1 MFFSQFDKVALS
13 SFFEDGPGDAGIAD
27 LEEVLP
33 AEEATGRANVNMGT
47 QSGPHRLTAKP
58 PASNFATLSSLNA
71 NASSDEDDDQK
82 GEAFYAGGSEHSG
95 QQILGPPKKKTP
107 VQDYISE
114 VFRTAQAGNM
124 EQFDSGSSSSSNES
138 APRQFVGTGYRL
150 GQTDSDHVAIPSA
163 GAGAGAAGR
172 RPRQECDTVTVRVW
186 RQGFTVD
193 DGELRPYDVPRNR
206 EFFECITRNEIP
218 AELRKQGT
226 SMIHVNVEDH
236 LSEDYVKKT
245 PKFKAFA
252 GSGHTLGN
260 PAPETT
266 QGSEVVSTN
275 KSTTPAATGDTA
287 INDTQAT
294 TQLNLDESSPLTMVS
309 VRLADGTRLSLRF
322 NLSHT
327 IQDIRRYIET

>member
-1 MFFSQFDKVALS
+1 MS
-13 SFFEDGPGDAGIAD
+13 SFFEEGPADAGVAD
-27 LEEVLP
+27 LDEVLP

-47 QSGPHRLTAKP
+47 QSGGHKSTAKP
-58 PASNFATLSSLNA
+58 AASNFATLSSLNA

-95 QQILGPPKKKTP
+95 QQILGPPKKKNP

-138 APRQFVGTGYRL
+138 TPRQFVGTGYRL
-150 GQTDSDHVAIPSA
+150 GQTDSDHVAIPS
-163 GAGAGAAGR
+163 GAGAAGGR
-172 RPRQECDTVTVRVW
+172 RQRQESDTVTVRVW

-260 PAPETT
+260 PAPETI
-266 QGSEVVSTN
+266 QGTEVASTN
-275 KSTTPAATGDTA
+275 KSTTQAASGDST
-287 INDTQAT
+287 INDAQAT
-294 TQLNLDESSPLTMVS
+294 AQLNINESSPSTMVS
-309 VRLADGTRLSLRF
+309 VRLADGSRMSLRF
-322 NLSHT
+322 NLTHT